1 MASPVCQIYHWA
13 HMAQWSPHFFAHGEF
28 LPFSSIQNSVFF
40 VALHFDEQHFWQDYG
55 NLFCIG
61 ENLVGGMSEPCSY
74 QILPTGNHL
83 SCSVRAY
90 ASQLCWQLV
99 HWTRALSECFI
110 SWSEPIL
117 FYTLLWLIKRLSQI
131 QYLPFYIYIIQIYSC

>member
-1 MASPVCQIYHWA
+1 
-13 HMAQWSPHFFAHGEF
+13 MAQSSVALAFFAHGDF

-83 SCSVRAY
+83 SCSGGARQPLEIVLSVRAN

-99 HWTRALSECFI
+99 H
-110 SWSEPIL
+110 
-117 FYTLLWLIKRLSQI
+117 
-131 QYLPFYIYIIQIYSC
+131 